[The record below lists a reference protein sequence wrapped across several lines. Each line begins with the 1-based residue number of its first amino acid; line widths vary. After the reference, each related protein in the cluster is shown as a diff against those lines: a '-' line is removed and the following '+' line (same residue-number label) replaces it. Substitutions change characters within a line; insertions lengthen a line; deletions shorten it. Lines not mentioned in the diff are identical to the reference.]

1 MAISRKFNNNLG
13 KPQCINEI
21 EIKPAGGEDMNN
33 KKFEI
38 FNYNNL
44 GQVRVYVDSN
54 RNPWFCLND
63 VCNILGIKEPRRVI
77 RRLYLKGINST
88 PIFIDGE
95 NKNTNFV
102 VEGNLLRFITS
113 SRKPEAKKFTS
124 WICDTVLPVL
134 HKKVR
139 YAKSE
144 ENEPAQPMSLANALR
159 QIADFMESAN
169 KKFETMDKEIN
180 NLKEAFNSIHN
191 DTLGHE
197 FYTVSEFAKCNNIYI
212 LYLQARE
219 LGKKATKYCKEYGL
233 PIDSKPGNEPD
244 TFVNSYP
251 RNVLKTVFEEYF
263 GINL

>member
-1 MAISRKFNNNLG
+1 MAIRKFNNNLG

-33 KKFEI
+33 KQFEI
-38 FNYNNL
+38 FNYGIL
-44 GQVRVYVDSN
+44 GQVRVYVDEG

-63 VCNILGIKEPRRVI
+63 VCNILGIKEPHRVI

-95 NKNTNFV
+95 TNNTNFI

-124 WICDTVLPVL
+124 WICDTVLPDL

-139 YAKSE
+139 YNVSE
-144 ENEPAQPMSLANALR
+144 ENEPAQPMSLADALR

-191 DTLGHE
+191 NKPGHE
-197 FYTVSEFAKCNNIYI
+197 FYTVFEFAKCNNICI

-251 RNVLKTVFEEYF
+251 RNVLKIVFDDYF
-263 GINL
+263 GVNF

>member
-38 FNYNNL
+38 FNYGIL

-113 SRKPEAKKFTS
+113 SRKPEAKKFTD
-124 WICDTVLPVL
+124 WICNTILPDL

-144 ENEPAQPMSLANALR
+144 ENEPVQPISLADALR

-169 KKFETMDKEIN
+169 KKFDTMDREIKN
-180 NLKEAFNSIHN
+180 IKEAFNIIQN
-191 DTLGHE
+191 NKPGQE
-197 FYTVSEFAKCNNIYI
+197 FYTVFEFAKYHDIVI
-212 LYLQARE
+212 LYPHVRE

-251 RNVLKTVFEEYF
+251 RNVLKTVFEDYF

>member
-1 MAISRKFNNNLG
+1 MAIRNFNNYLG
-13 KPQCINEI
+13 KPQCLNEI

-38 FNYNNL
+38 FNYGIL
-44 GQVRVYVDSN
+44 GQVRVYVDPN

-63 VCNILGIKEPRRVI
+63 VCDILGIKEPRRVI

-113 SRKPEAKKFTS
+113 SRKPEAKKFTD
-124 WICDTVLPVL
+124 WICNTVLPDL
-134 HKKVR
+134 HKKARHV
-139 YAKSE
+139 KSE
-144 ENEPAQPMSLANALR
+144 ENEPAQPMSLADALR

-169 KKFETMDKEIN
+169 KKFEIMDKEIN
-180 NLKEAFNSIHN
+180 NIKEAFNITH
-191 DTLGHE
+191 DDKLGRE
-197 FYTVSEFAKCNNIYI
+197 FYTVFEFAKYHDIVV
-212 LYLQARE
+212 LYPHVRE

-244 TFVNSYP
+244 TFINSYP
-251 RNVLKTVFEEYF
+251 YDVLKTVFEDYF

>member
-1 MAISRKFNNNLG
+1 MAIRNFNNNLG

-21 EIKPAGGEDMNN
+21 EIKPTGGEDMNN

-38 FNYNNL
+38 FNYGIL
-44 GQVRVYVDSN
+44 GQVRVYVDEG

-63 VCNILGIKEPRRVI
+63 VCDILGIKEPHRVI

-95 NKNTNFV
+95 TNNTNFI

-113 SRKPEAKKFTS
+113 SRKPEAKKFTQ
-124 WICDTVLPVL
+124 WVCDTVLPAL

-139 YAKSE
+139 CDDVSK

-159 QIADFMESAN
+159 QIADFMESTN
-169 KKFETMDKEIN
+169 KKFENMDREIKN
-180 NLKEAFNSIHN
+180 IKEAFNIIQN
-191 DTLGHE
+191 NKPGQE
-197 FYTVSEFAKCNNIYI
+197 FYTVFEFAKYHDIVI
-212 LYLQARE
+212 LYPHVRE
-219 LGKKATKYCKEYGL
+219 LGKKAAKYCDEYKL
-233 PIDSKPGNEPD
+233 PIDRKPGSEPD
-244 TFVNSYP
+244 TFINAYP
-251 RNVLKTVFEEYF
+251 YDVLKTVFEDYF